1 MPGIRRRAQVRQT
14 ILKSE
19 RYLVHYLVGRK
30 RDQRRCPTSQY
41 NGALVFIRRLCRPL
55 GIDA

>member
-30 RDQRRCPTSQY
+30 RDQRRCPTPQC
-41 NGALVFIRRLCRPL
+41 NGASSSFGGCAAPT
-55 GIDA
+55 A